1 MSTAKRVFLYII
13 AIVTLGIFAGGV
25 GNLLSLVLDLIFRS
39 NEGRDFAQG
48 QLAMGLAMLII
59 GGALWF
65 LFWRL
70 IQRETSGD
78 AGEIGS
84 GIRKLYLNLILG
96 VSAITGL
103 VNLAEFLRWI
113 LSGVPSI
120 EFPSSGLAAVIVSGC
135 LWFYHRK
142 IERGEGQPSP
152 EAKVLGHWYV
162 YVLSAFGLIA
172 MTNSIVQ
179 LLNSAFSYLPVW
191 GDYTLRGGL
200 WDNVIAV
207 NISWM
212 LVGGLAWWYHWL
224 RLAKEDYDSTLR
236 QVYLHLLAITGGVV
250 AALSAV
256 TTVFYKLFSFAFGGP
271 ADAGYFRFLG
281 WTIPLVLVAGGVW
294 IYHRK
299 IVQEEAV
306 KLKIN
311 QFSPHRLYL
320 YLMSFIGLGAALS
333 GIVFLFSV
341 LLDLLADAFSSATIF
356 NSGWWS
362 NQLSLSLALMLSG
375 VPVWLYFW
383 RKVLR
388 LADEGGIMERSTR
401 SRRIF
406 LYTVLGVTII
416 AAVTTLVLIIYQVI
430 NGILQGKFE
439 TEFLQTVIWSL
450 SVLLA
455 AVPAL
460 VYHWRVL
467 REDQKLGAEKLI
479 RRKRVNVVA
488 GEGTEDIISA
498 LEKKL
503 GYGVRRLRYT
513 GGITGELSVLSDAE
527 IDKLVNDIGIAA
539 GDGVIL
545 DFTGN
550 KIKVLPFEEK

>member
-13 AIVTLGIFAGGV
+13 TIVTLGIFAGGV
-25 GNLLSLVLDLIFRS
+25 GNLLSLVFDLIFRS
-39 NEGRDFAQG
+39 NEGGSFAQG

-65 LFWRL
+65 LFWRI
-70 IQRETSGD
+70 IQRATSGD

-84 GIRKLYLNLILG
+84 GIRKLYLNLILV
-96 VSAITGL
+96 VSAVNGL

-113 LSGVPSI
+113 LTGVPFS
-120 EFPSSGLAAVIVSGC
+120 EFPSSELAGLIVTGC
-135 LWFYHRK
+135 IWFYHRK
-142 IERGEGQPSP
+142 IEKGEGQPSP
-152 EAKVLGHWYV
+152 EAKILGHWYV
-162 YVLSAFGLIA
+162 YILSAFGLIA
-172 MTNSIVQ
+172 VTSSIVQ

-191 GDYTLRGGL
+191 GEYTLRGGL

-207 NISWM
+207 NIGWM
-212 LVGGLAWWYHWL
+212 LAGGLAWWYHWL
-224 RLAKEDYDSTLR
+224 RLAKEDYESTLR
-236 QVYLHLLAITGGVV
+236 QVYLHLLAITGSVV
-250 AALSAV
+250 AALTAL
-256 TTVFYKLFSFAFGGP
+256 TTVFYKLFSYAFGGS
-271 ADAGYFRFLG
+271 ADEGYFRFLG
-281 WTIPLVLVAGGVW
+281 WSVPLILVAAGVW

-299 IVQEEAV
+299 IIQEESV

-311 QFSPHRLYL
+311 QLSPHRLYL

-341 LLDLLADAFSSATIF
+341 ILDLLVDAFSAAAIF
-356 NSGWWS
+356 ESGWWA

-406 LYTVLGVTII
+406 LYTMLGLTII
-416 AAVTTLVLIIYQVI
+416 AAVTTLVIIIYQVI
-430 NGILQGKFE
+430 NGILRGEFE
-439 TEFLQTVIWSL
+439 TEFLRTVIWSL

-455 AVPAL
+455 AIPAL
-460 VYHWRVL
+460 IYHWRVL
-467 REDQKLGAEKLI
+467 REDQRLGAEKLI

-488 GEGTEDIISA
+488 VEGTEDLISRI
-498 LEKKL
+498 EKKL
-503 GYGVRRLRYT
+503 SYGVRRLRYT
-513 GGITGELSVLSDAE
+513 GGITGELPVLTDE
-527 IDKLVNDIGIAA
+527 ELDKLVNDIGIAA

-545 DFTGN
+545 DITDS
-550 KIKVLPFEEK
+550 KIKLLPFEEK